1 MGLDMYAYRVKRGMV
16 TEQVDF
22 EVPENAD
29 DQSVL
34 HYWRKHPNLHG
45 WMERLYYDKG
55 GKEDVFNCVN
65 VQLTEDDLDRLEK
78 SVKNE
83 NLPHTEGFFF
93 GESQPEDREDD
104 LEFIKKAREAISEG
118 DDVYYTS
125 WW

>member
-1 MGLDMYAYRVKRGMV
+1 MYAYRVKRGMV